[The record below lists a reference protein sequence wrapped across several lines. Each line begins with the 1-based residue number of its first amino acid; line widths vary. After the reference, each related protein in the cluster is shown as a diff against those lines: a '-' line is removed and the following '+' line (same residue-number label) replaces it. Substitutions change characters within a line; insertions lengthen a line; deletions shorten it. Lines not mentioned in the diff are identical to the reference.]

1 MTASST
7 KRMRRYGRL
16 LGVAMTATLT
26 VTACSSTKT
35 SAKTT
40 PTSSAPAPSASSA
53 SASSASAVTS
63 VAPSSSAPASSA
75 PAGAKISL
83 TAEDYYTNEPQH
95 SAIGTILSSCAASAG
110 VTVTQ
115 DSIAPPDL
123 LPKVLQQLSSH
134 TLPDLLMLDN
144 PNLQQIA
151 QTGALTPLA
160 TAGVDLTGYYPSILA
175 AGTYQGKVY
184 GLAPGVN
191 AIALF
196 YNKDL
201 LSAAGLQPPTT
212 WAELSADAAKLTTP
226 QHYGFA
232 MSADNDGEGAWT
244 FLPFFWSNG
253 GDLAHLDAPASVQAL
268 QFVTSLVKSGSMSKS
283 VVTWAQADANDQF
296 IAGKAAMMING
307 PWQFAS
313 LNAAKGLNYGVA
325 PIPVPQ
331 AGDKVKVA
339 LGGEMWAVPIT
350 TSAKQKAAGAV
361 LACMNNAA
369 NQTTFSTAAG
379 YVPSLQTS
387 AAQFAQTTPALAPFV
402 TEVATALSRTA
413 EVGTKFPTIATAIE
427 TAEQSAI
434 TGAASPQQAM
444 SAAQATASK
453 ASS

>member
-16 LGVAMTATLT
+16 LGAALTATLA

-40 PTSSAPAPSASSA
+40 PSSSAPAPSASS
-53 SASSASAVTS
+53 SSAATS
-63 VAPSSSAPASSA
+63 TAPSASAPASSA
-75 PAGAKISL
+75 PAVGGAKISL
-83 TAEDYYTNEPQH
+83 TAQDYYTNEPQH
-95 SAIGTILSSCAASAG
+95 SAIGNILSTCAASAG
-110 VTVTQ
+110 VSVTQ
-115 DSIAPPDL
+115 DSIAPPQL

-201 LSAAGLQPPTT
+201 LSAAGVQPPTT
-212 WAELSADAAKLTTP
+212 WAELTADAAKLTTP

-268 QFVTSLVKSGSMSKS
+268 QFVTNLVKSGSMSKS

-331 AGDKVKVA
+331 AGDSVKVA

-350 TSAKQKAAGAV
+350 TAAKEKAAGAV

-369 NQTTFSTAAG
+369 NQTTFATAAG

-387 AAQFAQTTPALAPFV
+387 AAQFAKTTPALAPFV

-453 ASS
+453 AS